1 MRAAG
6 AGDADLRHAG
16 LVDAGKDFDTV
27 HGSVGDEDM
36 LMCRVVGDAPVARFA
51 WWIIQRGDGI
61 GSYIGRARKAGGGG
75 ELHGERKRGGV
86 RERSA
91 RALSGDGEVAGGGG
105 GASAENDGD
114 ARAGRYAERACRI
127 CRDTRGQAAQRYLHG
142 AAETVLRCDR
152 HGDGR
157 TRRGLRKRERI
168 RGERNGEVGG
178 RRRRR
183 GLHVWRGTAAT
194 AAGAHEEEKSEDGFG
209 DALSHS
215 PPKFIPP
222 T

>member
-1 MRAAG
+1 M
-6 AGDADLRHAG
+6 
-16 LVDAGKDFDTV
+16 LVW
-27 HGSVGDEDM
+27 
-36 LMCRVVGDAPVARFA
+36 RVVGDAPVARFA

-61 GSYIGRARKAGGGG
+61 GSYIGRARKAVARG
-75 ELHGERKRGGV
+75 ELHRERKRGGV
-86 RERSA
+86 RERTA
-91 RALSGDGEVAGGGG
+91 DALRGDVEVAGGGG

-152 HGDGR
+152 RGDGR

-178 RRRRR
+178 WRRSR
-183 GLHVWRGTAAT
+183 GFPVCTSTPSPPPRTPNTTKTQH
-194 AAGAHEEEKSEDGFG
+194 GFG
-209 DALSHS
+209 S
-215 PPKFIPP
+215 P
-222 T
+222 